1 MVYCVQR
8 AKEGRWAGV
17 RLPGERGLEEEGA
30 GAGSDQALVGHGY
43 GLGADGKLLEDLKQ
57 GGTSFDVYSWTIAW
71 VLRGKGRS
79 KVVSEGILK
88 SWGEWH

>member
-1 MVYCVQR
+1 MPKSWEEPR
-8 AKEGRWAGV
+8 AQEPVREG
-17 RLPGERGLEEEGA
+17 
-30 GAGSDQALVGHGY
+30 
-43 GLGADGKLLEDLKQ
+43 LEDLKQ